1 MNRRMIAYTIGR
13 ILIAEAALMLP
24 SVLVGLIYR
33 EPDTWVFAP
42 AIGLLVLAG
51 VLLGRKKPENTVI
64 YARDGYFIV
73 AAVWILL
80 SLFGAIPF
88 RLCGKMGR
96 FWD

>member
-1 MNRRMIAYTIGR
+1 MNRKMIAYTIGR

-51 VLLGRKKPENTVI
+51 VLLGRKKPENTVWFCP
-64 YARDGYFIV
+64 D
-73 AAVWILL
+73 
-80 SLFGAIPF
+80 
-88 RLCGKMGR
+88 CGKQNTGKFCADCGR
-96 FWD
+96 KKD